1 MKKSLIIVSGCNA
14 AGKSTFIRSR
24 INQFENYCIIMPDVY
39 RSGTYPVFQEALDRN
54 ENIVLENIL
63 RDEEVFLM
71 INKAKEKN
79 YNITLFQLFIKSP
92 SLSLYRVSF
101 RAINENGSPIEKIA
115 VQMNFDANFKNL
127 ANSYYLFDTAYFLH
141 TGIINQ
147 NQLIA
152 TFKKG
157 TLVEY
162 KHNDL
167 SWIQYF
173 SEYVVSIGKD
183 LENFGRIKINK
194 DFKLEI

>member
-1 MKKSLIIVSGCNA
+1 
-14 AGKSTFIRSR
+14 
-24 INQFENYCIIMPDVY
+24 MPDVY